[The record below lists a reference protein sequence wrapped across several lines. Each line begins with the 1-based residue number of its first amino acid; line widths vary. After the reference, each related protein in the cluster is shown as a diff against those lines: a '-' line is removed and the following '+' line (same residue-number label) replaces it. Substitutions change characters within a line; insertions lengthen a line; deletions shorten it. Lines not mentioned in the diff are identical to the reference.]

1 MAQVHETSINTQSHW
16 KNCPV
21 SFQTRIHFQTR
32 ASPNM
37 LHTEFKKWK
46 INGISSGTKQ
56 YIDKY
61 YANIKS
67 V

>member
-16 KNCPV
+16 INCPV
-21 SFQTRIHFQTR
+21 SFQTR

-46 INGISSGTKQ
+46 INGISKGTKQ